1 MPEWVV
7 LLRKAIRDSKYI
19 ISDHALQR
27 MGQRGITIEDVERCV
42 IEGEVVGK
50 QDHGGDVKWVLRE
63 RDEEG
68 EIFFAVVA
76 LSRPRPVIVTVMRD
90 HGDSS
95 D

>member
-1 MPEWVV
+1 MPAWVV
-7 LLRKAIRDSKYI
+7 LLRKAVRESKYI

-42 IEGEVVGK
+42 IKGEVVGK
-50 QDHGGDVKWVLRE
+50 QDHGGNVKWVLRE